1 MTKSDLK
8 QLIREIIFT
17 EMRVR
22 RNIASPMR
30 GIDPSALQR
39 VKDRMEAEKRKEL
52 EKAADAAKAKEIE
65 NRPKDVDYYDS
76 QYINVKT
83 RIEKLTNQIDD
94 LENQISMAANGSDQ
108 VESLNKQIELMKIKI
123 PLEIKR
129 LEEFQ
134 SLEEIKVELE
144 KMLKQ
149 SKV

>member
-1 MTKSDLK
+1 M
-8 QLIREIIFT
+8 
-17 EMRVR
+17 
-22 RNIASPMR
+22 
-30 GIDPSALQR
+30 
-39 VKDRMEAEKRKEL
+39 
-52 EKAADAAKAKEIE
+52 AAK
-65 NRPKDVDYYDS
+65 
-76 QYINVKT
+76 
-83 RIEKLTNQIDD
+83 
-94 LENQISMAANGSDQ
+94 GSDQ